1 MIFAKVSDPHPLH
14 AVVHTGAKFAGKPVD
29 EICHNAK
36 ISVSILIR
44 TFSTFST
51 YNCLDAEFL
60 PQFPRNAFFRSFAF
74 FNFTSWKFP
83 EPREV
88 FARRSTSKQD
98 ATVPANDRGSDN
110 FVAHAAAVSEV
121 ARKSELIPTHAERD
135 VS

>member
-14 AVVHTGAKFAGKPVD
+14 PVVHMGAKITRKPLD

-36 ISVSILIR
+36 IAVTILIR

-60 PQFPRNAFFRSFAF
+60 PQFPCKAFFRSFAV
-74 FNFTSWKFP
+74 FNFTSRKFP

-98 ATVPANDRGSDN
+98 GTVSANDRGGDN
-110 FVAHAAAVSEV
+110 FLAGHAAAVSEV
-121 ARKSELIPTHAERD
+121 ARKSELIQT
-135 VS
+135 